1 MTNDA
6 GLIAGPIMI
15 AAGGTGGH
23 LFPGQALS
31 QELGRRGHKIVL
43 ITDERV
49 QRFDQLFP
57 GADIFSVPA
66 ATFSGR
72 GLSGLFGAAG
82 KIIRGTSQSLA
93 ILGRAKPSVVI
104 GFGGYP
110 TLPPMLAAILRRVP
124 TIVHEQNAVLGRV
137 NKAVA
142 PFVHAIASTF
152 PSPRYL
158 KERNASK
165 LVVTGN
171 PVRDAV
177 LAVSNVPYE
186 APAGGP
192 IRLLVFG
199 GSQGARVMSDIVPHA
214 ISALPENVRRR
225 LVLTQQCRPE
235 DIERVRAEYEAAGVS
250 VSLSDFFEN
259 MPEEIAKSHL
269 VIGRAGASTVS
280 ELSVIGRPSILV
292 PLPHSLDQDQKAN
305 AEILS
310 TEGAAWMM
318 EQKDFTPDG
327 LSSFLSALFS
337 DDDRLIQAAEAAK
350 RQGRPN
356 AVEALAD
363 LVEQTARRQTG
374 ALNAP
379 KKQDALVAP
388 TDTGRTEGNNT

>member
-1 MTNDA
+1 MTDNVST
-6 GLIAGPIMI
+6 IAGPIMI

-93 ILGRAKPSVVI
+93 ILGRAKPSLVI

-158 KERNASK
+158 KERDVSK

-177 LAVSNVPYE
+177 LAVGGVPYE
-186 APAGGP
+186 APASGP

-199 GSQGARVMSDIVPHA
+199 GSQGARVMSDIVPQA
-214 ISALPENVRRR
+214 VAALPEDMRRR

-235 DIERVRAEYEAAGVS
+235 DIERVRAVYEAAGVS
-250 VSLSDFFEN
+250 VALSDFFDN

-310 TEGAAWMM
+310 TAGAGWMM
-318 EQKDFTPDG
+318 EQKDFATDALG
-327 LSSFLSALFS
+327 GFLAALFA
-337 DDDRLIQAAEAAK
+337 DDARLTQAAQAAK
-350 RQGRPN
+350 RQGKPN

-363 LVEQTARRQTG
+363 LVERTARRKTG
-374 ALNAP
+374 VLPAL
-379 KKQDALVAP
+379 KKQDALAAP
-388 TDTGRTEGNNT
+388 ADSGRREGNNT

>member
-1 MTNDA
+1 MTDNVST
-6 GLIAGPIMI
+6 IAGPIMI

-72 GLSGLFGAAG
+72 GLGGLFGAAG
-82 KIIRGTSQSLA
+82 KIIRGTSQSFA
-93 ILGRAKPSVVI
+93 ILGRAKPSLVI

-158 KERNASK
+158 KERDASK

-177 LAVSNVPYE
+177 LAVGDVPYE
-186 APAGGP
+186 APASGP

-199 GSQGARVMSDIVPHA
+199 GSQGARVMSDIVPQA
-214 ISALPENVRRR
+214 VTALPDDVRCR

-235 DIERVRAEYEAAGVS
+235 DIKRVRAVYEAAGVS
-250 VSLSDFFEN
+250 VVLSDFFDN

-310 TEGAAWMM
+310 TAGAGWMM
-318 EQKDFTPDG
+318 EQKDFTADA
-327 LSSFLSALFS
+327 LSGFLAALFA
-337 DDDRLIQAAEAAK
+337 DDARLIQAAQAAK
-350 RQGRPN
+350 QQGKPN

-363 LVEQTARRQTG
+363 LVERTARRKTG
-374 ALNAP
+374 VLPAP
-379 KKQDALVAP
+379 KKQDALAAP
-388 TDTGRTEGNNT
+388 VDSGRTEGNNT

>member
-1 MTNDA
+1 
-6 GLIAGPIMI
+6 MI

-93 ILGRAKPSVVI
+93 ILGRAKPSLVI

-137 NKAVA
+137 NKVMA

-152 PSPRYL
+152 PAPRYL
-158 KERNASK
+158 KERDAPK

-186 APAGGP
+186 APAGGT

-199 GSQGARVMSDIVPHA
+199 GSQGARVMSDVVPLA
-214 ISALPENVRRR
+214 IAALPEGVRRR

-235 DIERVRAEYEAAGVS
+235 DVERVRAVYEDADVS
-250 VSLSDFFEN
+250 VTLSDFFAN
-259 MPEEIAKSHL
+259 MPEQIAQSHL

-310 TEGAAWMM
+310 TAGAAWMM
-318 EQKDFTPDG
+318 EQNDFTAEV
-327 LSSFLSALFS
+327 LSDFLAALFA
-337 DDDRLIQAAEAAK
+337 DEARLIQAAEAAK
-350 RQGRPN
+350 RQGKPN

-363 LVEQTARRQTG
+363 LVERTARRQTG

-379 KKQDALVAP
+379 EKQDTLAAP
-388 TDTGRTEGNNT
+388 ADTGRTEGNNT